1 MCGLAVLK
9 TVCLRLDILEEY
21 RLAQDQQRPR
31 FSCGCLPLASPSH
44 CKTAE
49 GLLPVPVA
57 LVLLGGAAAGRMRPL
72 WAGARCARQHLSSP
86 GLVHPCL
93 LLTKGAELLRP
104 SVCRPFPQIAPLC
117 AVKLLPFPGLFFWGG
132 NA

>member
-1 MCGLAVLK
+1 MCGFAVLK
-9 TVCLRLDILEEY
+9 TICLHLDILEEY

-44 CKTAE
+44 CKTTE

-72 WAGARCARQHLSSP
+72 WAGARCAQQHLSPP
-86 GLVHPCL
+86 GLVPLVCSLQRERSCCVHLCVDHSHKL
-93 LLTKGAELLRP
+93 HH
-104 SVCRPFPQIAPLC
+104 SVL
-117 AVKLLPFPGLFFWGG
+117 
-132 NA
+132 